1 MKAGARIGSYD
12 VLSPLGAGGMGE
24 VWRAHDSRI
33 QRDVAIKFLPEDLAS
48 SPERLQRFEQE
59 AQAAGALNH
68 PNVLTVFELGTHEG
82 RSYLVT
88 ELLEGTTLREKLGDT
103 RRASASGARLPL
115 RKALDYGTQIASGLA
130 AAHEKGIIHRDLK
143 PENVFVTADG
153 RVKILDFGLAKLT
166 GLAGDDA
173 GQTAAPT
180 VAQPTSPGT
189 VLGTVGYMAPE
200 QVRGGAVDARAD
212 IFACGAVLYEM
223 LSGRRAF
230 EGASSADTMSAIL
243 KEDPP
248 EPGAEAA
255 RVPVAVDRIVRR
267 CLEKEA
273 AQRFQSARDLAFAL
287 EAVAGSSSSSGH
299 VEAVEPGGR
308 ARRFRLPLALGAVA
322 VVLAASA
329 AFWAGGA
336 LERRRGGTK
345 VSFTPLTFRPLV
357 VFEAAFA
364 PDERTVVFSAADK
377 GTVPSLYSVSADY
390 PEPRAIGLPGA
401 HLLAISAKG
410 EMAVLTE
417 PRYIFHRLFEG
428 TLARVQLGST
438 APRRVLERVRQA
450 AWSPDGNELAVI
462 RDVAGVDQLEFPVG
476 RVLHKSAGYLSD
488 LRVSPS
494 GDRIAFFE
502 HPARFDDRGS
512 LVVVDLS
519 GRGSTLADGY
529 HSEQGLAWA
538 RDGKSVLYSATK
550 AGGGHSL
557 YSADLGGRS
566 RLVRRESEG
575 LVIHDISATGKW
587 LVSKY
592 QLGFEVWGRTV
603 GMPAEENLSWLD
615 FSVNPRVS
623 RDGRMVLFEEE
634 SSYAGLQYA
643 VCLREKPGAPV
654 VRLGDGAARDL
665 SPDGRYAL
673 ALLFGPPQSL
683 VVYPVGPGQERRL
696 DRGSLELYGS
706 AQWFPDG
713 QQLLVCG
720 SEKGGAGRC
729 YVQAFDGGAPK
740 AVTPEGTDRGLVSP
754 DGQSLSARDSAGRA
768 LIVALKGGD
777 PRVVPGIGPADE
789 AVQWTPDGEGLL
801 TFKHDVLPVVVERV
815 DIETG
820 GRRPILTIDPAD
832 KNGLVQVTT
841 VSLAADGRHYVYDC
855 WRLRTR
861 LLTVEGLR

>member
-1 MKAGARIGSYD
+1 
-12 VLSPLGAGGMGE
+12 
-24 VWRAHDSRI
+24 
-33 QRDVAIKFLPEDLAS
+33 
-48 SPERLQRFEQE
+48 
-59 AQAAGALNH
+59 
-68 PNVLTVFELGTHEG
+68 
-82 RSYLVT
+82 
-88 ELLEGTTLREKLGDT
+88 
-103 RRASASGARLPL
+103 
-115 RKALDYGTQIASGLA
+115 
-130 AAHEKGIIHRDLK
+130 
-143 PENVFVTADG
+143 VFVTTDG

-166 GLAGDDA
+166 GVADDDA

-189 VLGTVGYMAPE
+189 VLGTVGYMSPE

-230 EGASSADTMSAIL
+230 EGQSSADTMSAIL

-248 EPGAEAA
+248 EPATEAA

-308 ARRFRLPLALGAVA
+308 APGRFRLPLALAALAGVVA
-322 VVLAASA
+322 AAA
-329 AFWAGGA
+329 AFWAGAA
-336 LERRRGGTK
+336 LERRRGGNE
-345 VSFTPLTFRPLV
+345 VRFTPLTFRPLV

-364 PDERTVVFSAADK
+364 PDERTVVFSAAEK

-401 HLLAISAKG
+401 HLLAISSKG

-417 PRYIFHRLFEG
+417 PRYVFHRLFEG

-438 APRRVLERVRQA
+438 ARRRVLERVRQA

-462 RDVAGVDQLEFPVG
+462 RDVLGVDQLEFPVG
-476 RVLHKSAGYLSD
+476 RVLHRSSGYLSD

-512 LVVVDLS
+512 LVVVDLE
-519 GRGSTLADGY
+519 GRASTLADGY
-529 HSEQGLAWA
+529 WGEEGIAWA
-538 RDGKSVLYSATK
+538 RDGKSVIYSASE
-550 AGGGHSL
+550 GGGGYSL

-587 LVSKY
+587 LVSTY
-592 QLGFEVWGRTV
+592 QIGFEVWGRTV
-603 GMPAEENLSWLD
+603 GMQAEENLSWLD
-615 FSVNPRVS
+615 FSVNPRIS

-634 SSYAGLQYA
+634 STYAGLQYA

-654 VRLGDGAARDL
+654 VRLGDGGAKDL
-665 SPDGRYAL
+665 SPDGRHAL
-673 ALLFGPPQSL
+673 AQLFGPPQSL
-683 VVYPVGPGQERRL
+683 VAYPVGPGQERRL
-696 DRGSLELYGS
+696 DRGSLELYGL

-720 SEKGGAGRC
+720 SEKGRASRC
-729 YVQAFDGGAPK
+729 YVQAFEGGAPK
-740 AVTPEGTDRGLVSP
+740 AVTPEGMDRGLVSP
-754 DGQSLSARDSAGRA
+754 DGQSVSVRDSTGRA
-768 LIVALKGGD
+768 LIVAVKG
-777 PRVVPGIGPADE
+777 A
-789 AVQWTPDGEGLL
+789 
-801 TFKHDVLPVVVERV
+801 
-815 DIETG
+815 
-820 GRRPILTIDPAD
+820 
-832 KNGLVQVTT
+832 
-841 VSLAADGRHYVYDC
+841 SLESCRASGQ
-855 WRLRTR
+855 RTR
-861 LLTVEGLR
+861 RCNGRPTGRGC

>member
-1 MKAGARIGSYD
+1 
-12 VLSPLGAGGMGE
+12 
-24 VWRAHDSRI
+24 
-33 QRDVAIKFLPEDLAS
+33 
-48 SPERLQRFEQE
+48 
-59 AQAAGALNH
+59 
-68 PNVLTVFELGTHEG
+68 
-82 RSYLVT
+82 
-88 ELLEGTTLREKLGDT
+88 
-103 RRASASGARLPL
+103 
-115 RKALDYGTQIASGLA
+115 
-130 AAHEKGIIHRDLK
+130 
-143 PENVFVTADG
+143 
-153 RVKILDFGLAKLT
+153 
-166 GLAGDDA
+166 
-173 GQTAAPT
+173 
-180 VAQPTSPGT
+180 
-189 VLGTVGYMAPE
+189 
-200 QVRGGAVDARAD
+200 
-212 IFACGAVLYEM
+212 
-223 LSGRRAF
+223 
-230 EGASSADTMSAIL
+230 MSAIL

-248 EPGAEAA
+248 EPATEAA

-299 VEAVEPGGR
+299 VEAVEAGGR
-308 ARRFRLPLALGAVA
+308 ARRSRLPLALAAVA
-322 VVLAASA
+322 VVLAAAA

-336 LERRRGGTK
+336 LERRRGGEGGQ
-345 VSFTPLTFRPLV
+345 FTPLTFRPLV

-364 PDERTVVFSAADK
+364 PDERTVVFSAAEK

-401 HLLAISAKG
+401 HLLAISSKG

-417 PRYIFHRLFEG
+417 PRYVFHRLFEG

-476 RVLHKSAGYLSD
+476 RVLHRSSGYLSD

-519 GRGSTLADGY
+519 GRASTLADGY
-529 HSEQGLAWA
+529 WGEQGIAWA
-538 RDGKSVLYSATK
+538 RDGKSVLYSASQ
-550 AGGGHSL
+550 GGGGYSL
-557 YSADLGGRS
+557 YSVDLGGRS

-587 LVSKY
+587 LVSTY
-592 QLGFEVWGRTV
+592 QIGFEVWGRTV
-603 GMPAEENLSWLD
+603 GMQAEENLSWLD
-615 FSVNPRVS
+615 FSVNPRIS

-654 VRLGDGAARDL
+654 VRLGDGGVKDL
-665 SPDGRYAL
+665 SPDGRHAL
-673 ALLFGPPQSL
+673 ALVFGPPQSL
-683 VVYPVGPGQERRL
+683 VAYPVGPGQERRL
-696 DRGSLELYGS
+696 DRGSLELYGL

-720 SEKGGAGRC
+720 SEKGRAGRC
-729 YVQAFDGGAPK
+729 YVQAFGGGAPR

-754 DGQSLSARDSAGRA
+754 DGQSVSVRDSAGRA

-777 PRVVPGIGPADE
+777 PRLVPGIGPADE
-789 AVQWTPDGEGLL
+789 TMQWAPDGEGLL
-801 TFKHDVLPVVVERV
+801 TIKHDVLPVVVERV
-815 DIETG
+815 DVATG
-820 GRRPILTIDPAD
+820 SRKPILTIDPAD
-832 KNGLVQVTT
+832 KNGLLQVVT
-841 VSLAADGRHYVYDC
+841 VSLAADNRHYAYDC
-855 WRLRTR
+855 WRARTR